1 MKTLYIYLICFISAG
16 FSACSLLELEPT
28 TSWSTENTPK
38 EESHLYGIL
47 YGGYNTLQSDL
58 SINFLI
64 YGEMRGDAFYNNAFN
79 VNTDKVVNNSL
90 DNNISQAS
98 WYNYYRAIKQA
109 NVVIKFTPQVLEA
122 GGISTEKA
130 NDVMG
135 QAYCLRAFA
144 YFWII
149 RIWGDAPL
157 VTEPYM
163 DSNDN
168 FDRPRTSV
176 AEIIKQIHSDL
187 ENAAKMID
195 KNSAS
200 RTTFAQTAAYA
211 IDAHVYAWE
220 HKYEKT
226 ISMADKVLA
235 NTGYTLANLY
245 DEKYTGVT
253 DNPKDK
259 NFKAFVQAS
268 EYAQIFNAGRSK
280 ESIFELASSVAD
292 GDDQKNLT
300 SYLSGTYPILRPR
313 TRFGEAIDTEGSSW
327 RSAAIHEAVSGK
339 YKVTKFTIGFD
350 YTADSR
356 NIVMLRLAD
365 IILLKAEA
373 IANQEDTDEN
383 RKAIM
388 KLVNQIRRRAAGS
401 GYEIPEE
408 QFLNR
413 EEYDQEG
420 IREIVLNER
429 RYELAYEGHRWFD
442 LIRTGK
448 VFEAVKNR
456 GNDIG
461 EDESPAIELHPKA
474 LVWPI
479 HLNEL
484 RRSKLIE
491 QNEYYK

>member
-1 MKTLYIYLICFISAG
+1 MKTYIYLICFITVL
-16 FSACSLLELEPT
+16 FSACSLLELEPA
-28 TSWSTENTPK
+28 TSWTAENTPK

-58 SINFLI
+58 SINFLT
-64 YGEMRGDAFYNNAFN
+64 YGEMRSDVFYNNAFN

-98 WYNYYRAIKQA
+98 WYNYYRVIKQA
-109 NVVIKFTPQVLEA
+109 NVVIKFTPQVLQA

-130 NDVMG
+130 DDVMG
-135 QAYCLRAFA
+135 QAYCLRAFT

-157 VTEPYM
+157 VTEPYL
-163 DSNDN
+163 DSNDS
-168 FDRPRTSV
+168 FDRPKATV
-176 AEIIKQIHSDL
+176 AEIMKLIHSDL
-187 ENAAKMID
+187 KNAAKMID
-195 KNSAS
+195 KNSTS
-200 RTTFAQTAAYA
+200 RTTFTQTAAYA
-211 IDAHVYAWE
+211 IDAHAYAWE
-220 HKYEKT
+220 HKYDET
-226 ISMADKVLA
+226 INMADKVLA
-235 NTGYTLANLY
+235 NTSYSLANLY
-245 DEKYTGVT
+245 DKRYTGVT
-253 DNPKDK
+253 DNAKDK
-259 NFKAFVQAS
+259 DFKALVQAS
-268 EYAQIFNAGRSK
+268 EYAQIFNAGHSK
-280 ESIFELASSVAD
+280 ESIFELASNIAD

-300 SYLSGTYPILRPR
+300 SYLSGSYPILRPR
-313 TRFGEAIDTEGSSW
+313 TRFGQAIDTEGSAW
-327 RSAAIHEAVSGK
+327 RSAAIQEVASGK

-383 RKAIM
+383 RKTAM
-388 KLVNQIRRRAAGS
+388 KLVNQIRNRAGGS
-401 GYEIPEE
+401 DYEIPEE

-420 IREIVLNER
+420 IKEIVLNER
-429 RYELAYEGHRWFD
+429 KYELAYEGHRWFD

-448 VFEAVKNR
+448 VFESVKNR

-461 EDESPAIELHPKA
+461 EDESPAIELNPKA

>member
-1 MKTLYIYLICFISAG
+1 MKMLSILICFIG
-16 FSACSLLELEPT
+16 TCFSSCSLLELEPT
-28 TSWSTENTPK
+28 TSWTAENTPK

-58 SINFLI
+58 SINFLA

-79 VNTDKVVNNSL
+79 VNADKVVNNSL
-90 DNNISQAS
+90 DNNIFWAS
-98 WYNYYRAIKQA
+98 WYNYYRVIKQA
-109 NVVIKFTPQVLEA
+109 NAVIKFTPQVLEA
-122 GGISTEKA
+122 GGISAEKA
-130 NDVMG
+130 DDVMG
-135 QAYCLRAFA
+135 QAYCLRAFT
-144 YFWII
+144 YFWFI

-157 VTEPYM
+157 VTAPYL
-163 DSNDN
+163 DSNDS
-168 FDRPRTSV
+168 FDLPKAAV
-176 AEIIKQIHSDL
+176 ADIVEQIHSDL
-187 ENAAKMID
+187 ENASNMID
-195 KNSAS
+195 KNSTS
-200 RTTFAQTAAYA
+200 RTTFTQTAAYA
-211 IDAHVYAWE
+211 INAHVYAWE
-220 HKYEKT
+220 HKYEET
-226 ISMADKVLA
+226 INMADKVLT
-235 NTGYTLANLY
+235 NTNYTLANLY
-245 DEKYTGVT
+245 DEKYTGTT
-253 DNPKDK
+253 DDVKNK
-259 NFKAFVQAS
+259 NFKALVQAS
-268 EYAQIFNAGRSK
+268 EYAQIFNTGRSK
-280 ESIFELASSVAD
+280 ESIFELASNVAD

-300 SYLSGTYPILRPR
+300 TYLAGSWPILRPR
-313 TRFGEAIDTEGSSW
+313 PRFGKAIDAEGSTW
-327 RSAAIHEAVSGK
+327 RSAAIQEVAGSK

-383 RKAIM
+383 RKATM
-388 KLVNQIRRRAAGS
+388 KLVNQIRKRAGGS
-401 GYEIPEE
+401 DYEIPEE

-420 IREIVLNER
+420 IKEIVLNER
-429 RYELAYEGHRWFD
+429 KYELAYEGHRWFD

-461 EDESPAIELHPKA
+461 EDESPVIELSPKA

-479 HLNEL
+479 HLEEL

>member
-1 MKTLYIYLICFISAG
+1 MKTIYILIYFIGTCFAS
-16 FSACSLLELEPT
+16 CSLLELEPT
-28 TSWSTENTPK
+28 TSWTAENTPK

-58 SINFLI
+58 SINFLA
-64 YGEMRGDAFYNNAFN
+64 YGEMRSDVFYNNAFN

-90 DNNISQAS
+90 DNNIFWAS
-98 WYNYYRAIKQA
+98 WYNYYRVIKQA
-109 NVVIKFTPQVLEA
+109 NVVIKFTPQVLEG
-122 GGISTEKA
+122 GGISAEKA
-130 NDVMG
+130 DDVMG
-135 QAYCLRAFA
+135 QAYCLRAFT

-149 RIWGDAPL
+149 RIWGEAPL
-157 VTEPYM
+157 ITEPYL
-163 DSNDN
+163 DSNDS
-168 FDRPRTSV
+168 FDRPKAAVT
-176 AEIIKQIHSDL
+176 EIIKQIHSDL
-187 ENAAKMID
+187 EKAAKMID
-195 KNSAS
+195 KNSVS
-200 RTTFAQTAAYA
+200 RTTFTQTAAYA
-211 IDAHVYAWE
+211 INAHVYAWE
-220 HKYEKT
+220 HKYEET
-226 ISMADKVLA
+226 INMADKVLT
-235 NTGYTLANLY
+235 NTNYTLANLY

-253 DNPKDK
+253 DNTKDK
-259 NFKAFVQAS
+259 NFKALVQAS

-280 ESIFELASSVAD
+280 ESIFELACNVAD

-300 SYLSGTYPILRPR
+300 SYLSGSYPILRPR
-313 TRFGEAIDTEGSSW
+313 TRFGEAIDTEGSTW
-327 RSAAIHEAVSGK
+327 RSAAIQEVASGK

-388 KLVNQIRRRAAGS
+388 QLVNQIRKRAGGS
-401 GYEIPEE
+401 DYEIPEE
-408 QFLNR
+408 QFLNH
-413 EEYDQEG
+413 EEYNQEG
-420 IREIVLNER
+420 IKEVVLNER
-429 RYELAYEGHRWFD
+429 KYELAYEGHRWFD

-448 VFEAVKNR
+448 VFEAVRNR

>member
-1 MKTLYIYLICFISAG
+1 MKTIHIYLLFFISTC

-28 TSWSTENTPK
+28 TSWTAENTPK

-47 YGGYNTLQSDL
+47 YGGYNTLQADL
-58 SINFLI
+58 NINFLA

-79 VNTDKVVNNSL
+79 VNADKVVNNSL
-90 DNNISQAS
+90 DNNIFWAS
-98 WYNYYRAIKQA
+98 WYNYYRVIKQA
-109 NVVIKFTPQVLEA
+109 NVVIKFTPQVLES

-135 QAYCLRAFA
+135 QAYCMRAFT

-157 VTEPYM
+157 VTEPYL
-163 DSNDN
+163 DSNDS
-168 FDRPRTSV
+168 FDITKSTV
-176 AEIIKQIHSDL
+176 AEIMKQIHTDL

-195 KNSAS
+195 KNSTS
-200 RTTFAQTAAYA
+200 RTTFTQAAAYA
-211 IDAHVYAWE
+211 INAHAYAWE
-220 HKYEKT
+220 HKYEET
-226 ISMADKVLA
+226 INMANKVLA
-235 NTGYTLANLY
+235 DTDYVLANLY
-245 DEKYTGVT
+245 DEKYTGITSDVK
-253 DNPKDK
+253 NKD
-259 NFKAFVQAS
+259 FKALVQSS
-268 EYAQIFNAGRSK
+268 EYAQIFNTGRSK
-280 ESIFELASSVAD
+280 ESIFELASNVAD

-300 SYLSGTYPILRPR
+300 TYLAGSWPILRPR
-313 TRFGEAIDTEGSSW
+313 PRFGKMIDAEGSNW
-327 RSAAIHEAVSGK
+327 RAALIQEVAGEK

-356 NIVMLRLAD
+356 NIVLIRLAD

-383 RKAIM
+383 RKAAM
-388 KLVNQIRRRAAGS
+388 ELVNQIRKRAGGS
-401 GYEIPEE
+401 SYEIPEE
-408 QFLNR
+408 SFLNR
-413 EEYDQEG
+413 EEYTQED
-420 IREIVLNER
+420 IQETVLNER
-429 RYELAYEGHRWFD
+429 KYELAYEGHRWFD

-461 EDESPAIELHPKA
+461 EDESPVIELNPKA

-479 HLNEL
+479 HLEEL